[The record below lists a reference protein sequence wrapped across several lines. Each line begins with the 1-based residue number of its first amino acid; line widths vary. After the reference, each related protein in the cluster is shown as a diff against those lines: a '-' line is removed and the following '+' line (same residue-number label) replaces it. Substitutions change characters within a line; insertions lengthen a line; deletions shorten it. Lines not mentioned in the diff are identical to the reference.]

1 MKKIGF
7 LLIFALCLVL
17 SGCNK
22 EDEPKYE
29 SLDIGYHTGT
39 FKIRVLDKNGDDILK
54 QEDGVKKIKGM
65 LSIEYENVVYTPKID
80 SDFAFGEVPPWSRL
94 MIGDPDGSESG
105 QCLYF
110 SRFDVISKYDDTF
123 VINWVDKSK
132 DVIHLTQEPFY
143 IKDGYPYT
151 RTKTRK
157 CYRNGV
163 DMNVPGGD
171 DIVITKVIADV

>member
-1 MKKIGF
+1 
-7 LLIFALCLVL
+7 
-17 SGCNK
+17 
-22 EDEPKYE
+22 
-29 SLDIGYHTGT
+29 
-39 FKIRVLDKNGDDILK
+39 
-54 QEDGVKKIKGM
+54 M
-65 LSIEYENVVYTPKID
+65 LSIEYEGVVYTPKID
-80 SDFAFGEVPPWSRL
+80 SDFAFGDVPLWSWL

-123 VINWVDKSK
+123 VINWVDQSK

>member
-1 MKKIGF
+1 MKKIGS

-29 SLDIGYHTGT
+29 SLDIGYHTWT
-39 FKIRVLDKNGDDILK
+39 FKIRVLDKNGADILK

-65 LSIEYENVVYTPKID
+65 LSIEYENVVYTPKIA
-80 SDFAFGEVPPWSRL
+80 SDFAFGEVPLWSQL

>member
-1 MKKIGF
+1 
-7 LLIFALCLVL
+7 
-17 SGCNK
+17 
-22 EDEPKYE
+22 
-29 SLDIGYHTGT
+29 
-39 FKIRVLDKNGDDILK
+39 
-54 QEDGVKKIKGM
+54 M
-65 LSIEYENVVYTPKID
+65 LSIEYEGVVYTPKID
-80 SDFAFGEVPPWSRL
+80 SDFAFGDVPLWSRL

-143 IKDGYPYT
+143 MKGGYPCA
-151 RTKTRK
+151 RSETRK